1 MVPLAVLGDPA
12 RLFVASAA
20 VGICAILGL
29 GIALAGRDAKSV
41 HHLLL
46 TGIGITLVALAIRF
60 GMSLVQDGGTY
71 DIFYAYRVV
80 GNQLRLGGDIFTGA
94 GNGLSNYP
102 PLIYWQWALSA
113 AIVPA
118 GNPHLFAFLVRLP
131 YWICDAAVA
140 PVLLA
145 LIKGRWRVRAA
156 WLYALNPI
164 TIAVSTL
171 HGQFDVMPAL
181 ALLLAVAWVGTR
193 PRAAAYALGVG
204 VALKTWPGYFLPVF
218 FGWLRRGRW
227 PFVLRVAAVPIVV
240 FAVYAVFHPDHI
252 VHGVLAV
259 LLYVPHRQGFGTS
272 TFFPESWGSA
282 IVPFTNVVLLALVC
296 WIAFQCSRRDDIP
309 IADAVA
315 LAIVLVLGL
324 SSSISDQ
331 YLVWPFGLLL
341 LVGRLRMA
349 AVLALILTPATL
361 TVVLDVN
368 GNPADL
374 PSWLFLPGSV
384 ALWVS
389 AAILWRQ
396 TRLEL
401 PTLPFMRRREARQSA
416 VAAASASS
424 GSRTRIASRIAGDAV
439 SRSASSPRSQE
450 NDDPGDAEEH
460 AR

>member
-1 MVPLAVLGDPA
+1 MTPLAVLGNPA
-12 RLFVASAA
+12 RVLGASA
-20 VGICAILGL
+20 VIGICAILVV
-29 GIALAGRDAKSV
+29 GIAIATRDRESS
-41 HHLLL
+41 HHLVFKGVAIL
-46 TGIGITLVALAIRF
+46 LVALGIRF

-80 GNQLRLGGDIFTGA
+80 GNQLRLGGDIFTGP

-113 AIVPA
+113 AVVPS

-156 WLYALNPI
+156 WSYALNPI

-181 ALLLAVAWVGTR
+181 AVFLAVAWLGTR

-218 FGWLRRGRW
+218 LGWLKRGRW
-227 PFVLRVAAVPIVV
+227 PFLLRVASVPAFVY
-240 FAVYAVFHPDHI
+240 AVYAIFHPDHI
-252 VHGVLAV
+252 LHGVVAM

-272 TFFPESWGSA
+272 RFFPESWGSA
-282 IVPFTNVVLLALVC
+282 IVPFTNIVLLALVL
-296 WIAFQCSRRDDIP
+296 WIAYQCSRRSDVNL
-309 IADAVA
+309 ADAVA
-315 LAIVLVLGL
+315 LAILLVLGL
-324 SSSISDQ
+324 SASISDQ
-331 YLVWPFGLLL
+331 YLVWPFGILLFA
-341 LVGRLRMA
+341 GRVRMSA
-349 AVLALILTPATL
+349 LLALILTPATL
-361 TVVLDVN
+361 AVVLDIN
-368 GNPADL
+368 GKGSDF
-374 PSWLFLPGSV
+374 PSWLFLPGSA

-396 TRLEL
+396 TQLGL
-401 PTLPFMRRREARQSA
+401 PTLPFVKSREARDSG
-416 VAAASASS
+416 VA
-424 GSRTRIASRIAGDAV
+424 
-439 SRSASSPRSQE
+439 SP
-450 NDDPGDAEEH
+450 G
-460 AR
+460 

>member
-12 RLFVASAA
+12 RILVASAA
-20 VGICAILGL
+20 IGVCAILGL
-29 GIALAGRDAKSV
+29 GIAIVGRQEMSV
-41 HHLLL
+41 HNLLL
-46 TGIGITLVALAIRF
+46 KGVGITLVALALRF

-71 DIFYAYRVV
+71 DIFYAYQVV

-94 GNGLSNYP
+94 SNGLSNYP
-102 PLIYWQWALSA
+102 PLIYWQWASA
-113 AIVPA
+113 AAMVPT
-118 GNPHLFAFLVRLP
+118 GNPHLFAFIVRLP

-145 LIKGRWRVRAA
+145 LIKGPWRVRAA

-164 TIAVSTL
+164 TIAVCTL

-181 ALLLAVAWVGTR
+181 ALLLAVAWLGTR
-193 PRAAAYALGVG
+193 PRVAAYALGVG

-218 FGWLRRGRW
+218 LGWLKHGRW

-252 VHGVLAV
+252 VHGILAV

-272 TFFPESWGSA
+272 RFFPELWGSA

-296 WIAFQCSRRDDIP
+296 WIAVRCSKRDDIP
-309 IADAVA
+309 LADAVA

-324 SSSISDQ
+324 SASISDQ

-341 LVGRLRMA
+341 FAGRLRMA
-349 AVLALILTPATL
+349 AILALVLTPATL
-361 TVVLDVN
+361 TVVLHVN
-368 GNPADL
+368 GNPAEL
-374 PSWLFLPGSV
+374 PTWLFLPGTV
-384 ALWVS
+384 ALWGS

-401 PTLPFMRRREARQSA
+401 PTLPFTRGRVVSEP
-416 VAAASASS
+416 AAATASVLS
-424 GSRTRIASRIAGDAV
+424 DSRTWITSSTAPDSV
-439 SRSASSPRSQE
+439 SRDALSPRPQE
-450 NDDPGDAEEH
+450 NDDPDGA
-460 AR
+460 